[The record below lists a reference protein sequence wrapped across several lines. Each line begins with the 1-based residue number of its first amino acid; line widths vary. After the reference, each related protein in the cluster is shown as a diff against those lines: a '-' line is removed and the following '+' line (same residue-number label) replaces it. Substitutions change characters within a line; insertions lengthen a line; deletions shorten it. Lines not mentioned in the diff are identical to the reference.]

1 MCIAMRLIGHRLVQ
15 RNTPIHQC
23 QTIVDS
29 LHLKSHRNVFGPLHW
44 SVDYEICTLFR
55 CKMPENDGK
64 QN

>member
-1 MCIAMRLIGHRLVQ
+1 MYIAMQLIGFRLVQ
-15 RNTPIHQC
+15 RNSLIHQC

-29 LHLKSHRNVFGPLHW
+29 LHLKLHQNVFGALHW

-64 QN
+64 